1 MGRLLGGSRP
11 PAEVAPRPGPADEP
25 MPASAAPFLGTWF
38 AEPGFPVEIAWRA
51 GGLWILPGDTG
62 EYTLHA
68 PSPLRVE
75 GPAEVRVLEG
85 RGAGELLRF
94 AGARPRAWSTFE
106 IGGFVYERD

>member
-1 MGRLLGGSRP
+1 MKTTAVWL
-11 PAEVAPRPGPADEP
+11 AVALMWLAGHAVAAD
-25 MPASAAPFLGTWF
+25 S
-38 AEPGFPVEIAWRA
+38 
-51 GGLWILPGDTG
+51 G

-94 AGARPRAWSTFE
+94 GGPAERGWSNFE
-106 IGGFVYERD
+106 IGGFVYERV